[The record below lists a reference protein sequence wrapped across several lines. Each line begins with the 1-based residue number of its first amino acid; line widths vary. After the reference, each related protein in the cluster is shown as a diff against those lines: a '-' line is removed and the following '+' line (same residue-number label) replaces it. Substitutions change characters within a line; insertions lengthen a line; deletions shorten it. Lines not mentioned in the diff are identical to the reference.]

1 MGASVRASARVGEV
15 DALRGIAIVAMIAY
29 HFSFDLRLFGLARLD
44 FEGDPFWL
52 GARAA
57 IVSTFLGLVGMSL
70 VLARRAGVTAAQRWK
85 RTATIAACALA
96 VSVASWLAF
105 PTSYIWFGILHCI
118 AVASVVA
125 WPFTLRPRLA
135 LACGAA
141 VIAAGIFVTH
151 PAFDSRALAWIGFT
165 THKPVTQDYVP
176 LFPWLGAALVGVAAG
191 DVSRPPVVRAARVPR
206 ARAAGSRMARPPQSR
221 GLHGSPADPDRRAG
235 VRVAPPALTGGP
247 GARTPGIGPPGLQA
261 RRIAEPCYNAR
272 LQARSSAG

>member
-1 MGASVRASARVGEV
+1 MTRPGARPGTPAARPARLAAV
-15 DALRGIAIVAMIAY
+15 DALRGIAIVAMVAY
-29 HFSFDLRLFGLARLD
+29 HLSFDLRLFGLARLD

-125 WPFTLRPRLA
+125 WPFTRSPRLA

-141 VIAAGIFVTH
+141 VIVAGLVVTH

-165 THKPVTQDYVP
+165 THKPATQDYVP
-176 LFPWLGAALVGVAAG
+176 LFPWLGATLVGIAAG
-191 DVSRPPVVRAARVPR
+191 DALLRRSFTPIAFLADAPRPLAWLGRHSLAVYMVHQPLLIGVLALALR
-206 ARAAGSRMARPPQSR
+206 RMP
-221 GLHGSPADPDRRAG
+221 
-235 VRVAPPALTGGP
+235 
-247 GARTPGIGPPGLQA
+247 
-261 RRIAEPCYNAR
+261 
-272 LQARSSAG
+272 

>member
-1 MGASVRASARVGEV
+1 MGVRAPLARPAARPGAPTRTSARVAAV

-57 IVSTFLGLVGMSL
+57 IVSTFLGLVGVSV
-70 VLARRAGVTAAQRWK
+70 VLARNAGVSAAQRWK

-125 WPFTLRPRLA
+125 WPFTRLPRIA
-135 LACGAA
+135 FACGATMI
-141 VIAAGIFVTH
+141 VAGLVVAH
-151 PAFDSRALAWIGFT
+151 PAVDSRALAGIGFT

-191 DVSRPPVVRAARVPR
+191 DTLVRRSFAPLAFLARAPR
-206 ARAAGSRMARPPQSR
+206 ALAWLGRHSLAVYMVHQPILIGALALALRRMP
-221 GLHGSPADPDRRAG
+221 
-235 VRVAPPALTGGP
+235 
-247 GARTPGIGPPGLQA
+247 
-261 RRIAEPCYNAR
+261 
-272 LQARSSAG
+272 

>member
-1 MGASVRASARVGEV
+1 MTRPGARPGTPAARPARLAAV
-15 DALRGIAIVAMIAY
+15 DALRGIAIVAMVAY
-29 HFSFDLRLFGLARLD
+29 HLSFDLRLFGLARLD

-125 WPFTLRPRLA
+125 WPFTRSPRLA

-141 VIAAGIFVTH
+141 VIVAGLVVTH

-165 THKPVTQDYVP
+165 THKPATQDYVP
-176 LFPWLGAALVGVAAG
+176 LFPWLGATLVGIAAG
-191 DVSRPPVVRAARVPR
+191 DALLRRSFTPLAFLARAPR
-206 ARAAGSRMARPPQSR
+206 ALAWLGRHSLAVYMVHQPLLIGVLSLA
-221 GLHGSPADPDRRAG
+221 LRRL
-235 VRVAPPALTGGP
+235 P
-247 GARTPGIGPPGLQA
+247 
-261 RRIAEPCYNAR
+261 
-272 LQARSSAG
+272 

>member
-1 MGASVRASARVGEV
+1 MGVRAPIARPAARPGAPTRTSSRVAAV

-57 IVSTFLGLVGMSL
+57 IVSTFLGLVGVSL
-70 VLARRAGVTAAQRWK
+70 VLARHAGVTAAQRWK

-105 PTSYIWFGILHCI
+105 PTSYVWFGILHCI

-125 WPFTLRPRLA
+125 WPFTRHPRLA

-141 VIAAGIFVTH
+141 VIVAGLVVTH

-165 THKPVTQDYVP
+165 THKPATEDYVP
-176 LFPWLGAALVGVAAG
+176 LFPWLGVALVGVAAG
-191 DVSRPPVVRAARVPR
+191 DALARRSFAPLAFLARAPR
-206 ARAAGSRMARPPQSR
+206 ALAWLGRHSLAIYMVHQPILIGALAFA
-221 GLHGSPADPDRRAG
+221 LRRL
-235 VRVAPPALTGGP
+235 P
-247 GARTPGIGPPGLQA
+247 
-261 RRIAEPCYNAR
+261 
-272 LQARSSAG
+272 